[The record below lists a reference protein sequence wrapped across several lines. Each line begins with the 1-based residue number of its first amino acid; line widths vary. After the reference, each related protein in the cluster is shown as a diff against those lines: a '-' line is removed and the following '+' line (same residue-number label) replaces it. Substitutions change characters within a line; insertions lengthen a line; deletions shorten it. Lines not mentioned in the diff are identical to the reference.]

1 MGAQLGAS
9 VLKAAANIDIG
20 KSETGVAPSEFD
32 LSKGRWTVV
41 ADSTATAGIV
51 IEQSGGRTTED
62 RFPLAICKAAALKN
76 AEISL
81 RLKAAG
87 GTSDQGGGVAL
98 RLSSPKDYYLVRLD
112 ALRDQVL
119 FSRVSNDASKEIV
132 AVDADIALHVWHTL
146 SVRANDNEFVVTL
159 DGIWVFT
166 AFDKALS
173 QPGRVALWTK
183 GDSITRF
190 DQIEIVPL
198 P

>member
-20 KSETGVAPSEFD
+20 KSETRRPNSTCRKGDGRSSVTRPPRPALPSNSPAD
-32 LSKGRWTVV
+32 GRPKIAFRW
-41 ADSTATAGIV
+41 
-51 IEQSGGRTTED
+51 QS
-62 RFPLAICKAAALKN
+62 AALKN

-98 RLSSPKDYYLVRLD
+98 RLSSPQDYYLVQLD
-112 ALRDQVL
+112 ARRDQVL

-146 SVRANDNEFVVTL
+146 SVRANDNEFVVSL